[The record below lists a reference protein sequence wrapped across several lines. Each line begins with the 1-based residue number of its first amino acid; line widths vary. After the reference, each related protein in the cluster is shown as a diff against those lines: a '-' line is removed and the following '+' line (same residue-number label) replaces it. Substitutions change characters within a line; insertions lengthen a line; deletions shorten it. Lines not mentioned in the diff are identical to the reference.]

1 MQQLRVF
8 SIIIAL
14 LIIIASSSNTS
25 FKPGNEV
32 NGGVDKRDYHIIDSI
47 LLLWIDDKPIFSYL
61 LQTISAEELV
71 QQEVNQEEDG
81 KDSDSVMEGEEEKEE
96 EEDTGQSER
105 ESSIGQEQEHQDS
118 EENQI
123 QDEKN
128 ENCRDEEHFDSGI
141 NSCMP
146 DEEKVCDDNTDNDN
160 DGKLDL
166 EDLDCL
172 HNNKIQQ
179 VQQRN
184 NEEERGEKEK
194 LPRKEEPSS
203 DYEKDNNDSENPS
216 STEEK
221 NNNNTS
227 SSDGYVTQSKAQ
239 NNSQNLT
246 NSHSTTTTT
255 TTNKNNASF
264 NWFHYYGNASAPAD
278 SFTLNC
284 HPAEAEMEPGEES
297 SITCT
302 IENKTPSPI
311 EMILECSGLEGTG
324 IQCSINGEHTTGTTL
339 AKEMSDTNFSVF
351 IVSVSSPAAPPGS
364 YPFTISAEVCI
375 NSDLC

>member
-1 MQQLRVF
+1 MQQLRLF

-25 FKPGNEV
+25 FKPDNEV
-32 NGGVDKRDYHIIDSI
+32 NHGVDKRVYYIIDSI
-47 LLLWIDDKPIFSYL
+47 LLLSIDDKPIFSSL
-61 LQTISAEELV
+61 LQTISAEEQL

-81 KDSDSVMEGEEEKEE
+81 KDSDSVMEGEEE
-96 EEDTGQSER
+96 EDTGQSER
-105 ESSIGQEQEHQDS
+105 ESSMGQEQEDQDS

-146 DEEKVCDDNTDNDN
+146 DEEKVCDDDTDNDN
-160 DGKLDL
+160 DGKVDL

-179 VQQRN
+179 VQQQN

-203 DYEKDNNDSENPS
+203 DYEKDNNDSENPG

-246 NSHSTTTTT
+246 NSHSTTTT
-255 TTNKNNASF
+255 NKNNASF
-264 NWFHYYGNASAPAD
+264 NWFHHYGNASAPAD

-284 HPAEAEMEPGEES
+284 HPAEAEMEPGAES

-302 IENKTPSPI
+302 IENKTPNPI
-311 EMILECSGLEGTG
+311 ELILECSGLEGTG

-351 IVSVSSPAAPPGS
+351 IVSASSPAAPPGS
-364 YPFTISAEVCI
+364 YPFTISAETCI
-375 NSDLC
+375 DSELC

>member
-1 MQQLRVF
+1 MLPLRLF

-14 LIIIASSSNTS
+14 LIIIACSGNTS
-25 FKPGNEV
+25 FKPDNEV
-32 NGGVDKRDYHIIDSI
+32 NDGVDKRVYDIIDSI
-47 LLLWIDDKPIFSYL
+47 LLLSIDDKPIFSSL

-96 EEDTGQSER
+96 EDTGQSER
-105 ESSIGQEQEHQDS
+105 ESSMGQEQEHQDS

-128 ENCRDEEHFDSGI
+128 ENCRDDEHFDSGI

-146 DEEKVCDDNTDNDN
+146 DEEKVCDDDTDNDN
-160 DGKLDL
+160 DGKVDL

-172 HNNKIQQ
+172 LNNKIQQ
-179 VQQRN
+179 VQRQN
-184 NEEERGEKEK
+184 NEEEPGEKEK

-203 DYEKDNNDSENPS
+203 DYENDNNDSENPG

-227 SSDGYVTQSKAQ
+227 SSDGYVTQSIAQ

-255 TTNKNNASF
+255 TNKNNASF
-264 NWFHYYGNASAPAD
+264 NWFHHYGNASAPAD
-278 SFTLNC
+278 NFTLNC
-284 HPAEAEMEPGEES
+284 HPAEAEMEPGAES

-302 IENKTPSPI
+302 IENKTPNPI
-311 EMILECSGLEGTG
+311 ELILECSGLEGTG
-324 IQCSINGEHTTGTTL
+324 IQCSINGEHTTSTTL

-351 IVSVSSPAAPPGS
+351 IVSASSPAAPPGS
-364 YPFTISAEVCI
+364 YPFTISAETCI
-375 NSDLC
+375 DSELC